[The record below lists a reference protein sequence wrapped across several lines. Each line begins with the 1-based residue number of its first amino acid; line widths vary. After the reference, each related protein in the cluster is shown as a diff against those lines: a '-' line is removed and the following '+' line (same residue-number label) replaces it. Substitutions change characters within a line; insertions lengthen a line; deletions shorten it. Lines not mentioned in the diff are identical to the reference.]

1 MKYKG
6 ALSCVLSAFLLCS
19 CAGGETV
26 QMEQTEQVTTTSALQ
41 TEVTSATTRQT
52 AEAVTTTAIEEPAAI
67 ETEPVKA
74 EPVDF
79 SEYYHFDYDT
89 SDYGERFCDWYFD
102 SACVMQT
109 EQEFLHKGG
118 TKEILAAGEKAVR
131 NSEDFQT
138 ADEISQT
145 AQLRDDGDF
154 YYTIDGKLDHRFS
167 LSDELVDEKGRAQIL
182 FNSAV
187 ADDFD
192 GDGSTEFFLLYSIPY
207 FNWLD
212 HTMQCLVFV
221 DKNGNAEYLTSGVGG
236 YLVPIR
242 YDGFTH
248 IAACFGVNI
257 ISHFMNIYAL
267 ENGVTQVKRTAFGQ
281 GIKQGIAMSESAA
294 QAPGSW
300 LVVWDNI
307 DKKYKEIE
315 SEPVPEELVNA
326 IYNSSFADEL
336 KADDTSFD
344 SSDWDSAEKLGE
356 RLCIYGGKYLSYG
369 LYNTYEYNNGYFT
382 EACEN
387 IIDSCYGDDTIIMS
401 ISEAERLCKNIPAAP
416 GAECAPYEISTE
428 GVFDTEEEFAKSAP
442 DIIAAAED
450 IVYQSKYYKKLSY
463 QLEHAEKNGDIY
475 TFNYCGTAAINTPKT
490 YQCNFDSAFFEGD
503 KVKPLFK
510 LGAYDD
516 FDGDGKKEGFIAF
529 RLPYPNYF
537 VADTYDK
544 SDYELEMLVY
554 VSDKGGCVVAC
565 DDFHTFDKFR
575 LIKYSDETHLLINE
589 KWTYIYSVRYGEPY
603 YEICSVE
610 PNDDGVSFGENT
622 FYDTELNKY
631 LRAKL
636 IETDSI
642 LLDKLNE
649 SAAFIEKNGDKKA
662 ERAWIAGGA
671 YIVTD
676 NCGTYRWNGEEFSL
690 ISGYSGYYE
699 VAYNNEEYLT
709 QEVDFL
715 SISE

>member
-1 MKYKG
+1 MQ
-6 ALSCVLSAFLLCS
+6 
-19 CAGGETV
+19 T
-26 QMEQTEQVTTTSALQ
+26 EQTEQVTTTSATQ
-41 TEVTSATTRQT
+41 TESAAFTTRKT
-52 AEAVTTTAIEEPAAI
+52 TEAVTTTAIEESA
-67 ETEPVKA
+67 ETET

-79 SEYYHFDYDT
+79 SEYFTFNYDT

-131 NSEDFQT
+131 NSEDFQK

-145 AQLRDDGDF
+145 AELRDDGIF
-154 YYTIDGKLDHRFS
+154 YYTADGELDRSYS

-192 GDGSTEFFLLYSIPY
+192 GDGSTEFFLLYNIPA
-207 FNWLD
+207 FDWLD
-212 HTMQCLVFV
+212 RRMQCLVFV
-221 DKNGNAEYLTSGVGG
+221 DKNGNAEYLTSGFGG
-236 YLVPIR
+236 YLMPIR
-242 YDGFTH
+242 YEGFTH
-248 IAACFGVNI
+248 IAACFGINI
-257 ISHFMNIYAL
+257 ISHYMNIYAL
-267 ENGVTQVKRTAFGQ
+267 ENGAPQVKRTAFGQ
-281 GIKQGIAMSESAA
+281 GIKQGISMSESAA

-344 SSDWDSAEKLGE
+344 SADWDSAEKLGE

-369 LYNTYEYNNGYFT
+369 LYDTFEYDNGYFT
-382 EACEN
+382 EACEH
-387 IIDSCYGDDTIIMS
+387 IIASYYGDDTIIMS
-401 ISEAERLCKNIPAAP
+401 ISEAEKLCKNPPAAP

-428 GVFDTEEEFAKSAP
+428 GVFDTEEEFAKAAP
-442 DIIAAAED
+442 HILAAAED
-450 IVYQSKYYKKLSY
+450 IVYQSKYYKNLSY
-463 QLEHAEKNGDIY
+463 QLEHAEKNGNIY
-475 TFNYCGTAAINTPKT
+475 TFNNCGTAAINTPKT

-529 RLPYPNYF
+529 RLPYAFQIDPFMN
-537 VADTYDK
+537 DI

-554 VSDKGGCVVAC
+554 ASDKDGCVVTCNYA
-565 DDFHTFDKFR
+565 HTFDKFS
-575 LIKYSDETHLLINE
+575 LIKYSDETHLLINENE

-610 PNDDGVSFGENT
+610 PNEDGVSFGENT

-631 LRAKL
+631 RRAKL
-636 IETDSI
+636 IETDSV

-662 ERAWIAGGA
+662 ELAWIAGGS

-676 NCGTYRWNGEEFSL
+676 SCGTYRWDGEEFSL

-699 VAYNNEEYLT
+699 VAHNNGEYIT